1 MSEVNW
7 LQIED
12 IFSKALERPKSQR
25 EVYVKAHCGENS
37 LLCNEVL
44 AMLKADDESI
54 DLIEESIVAPDS
66 LASFFADKGLVE
78 PMSLALSGETFG
90 DYKILEKIGGGGM
103 GAVYLGENK
112 RGDKVAVKFI
122 KRGMDNNFNLR
133 RFRYEQKILAAFDHP
148 NITRFY
154 DVGLTESGLPFLVME
169 YVEGLP
175 IFDYCRRKNLNVREK
190 LELFRVVFGAVEY
203 AHYHKVI
210 HRDLKPSNILVT
222 NDGTV
227 KLLDFGIAKILDPEL
242 IHESINPTATLF
254 RPLTP
259 DYASPEQVRGETM
272 TTTSDVY
279 SLGIVLYE
287 LLTGEKPYKINQN
300 SPYEIVRAV
309 CEQTPRQPSEILK
322 RNKTNFWNAQNL
334 YPNDLEF
341 YAEID
346 KVLLKALQKKVKNRY
361 ESVIDFDLDI
371 EKILEGK
378 PVTAEGKWQ
387 TGDKNPPSAFSLSS
401 INSLAILPFE
411 IITTDNQSPS
421 NSDSEFLGIGL
432 ADILTTRLSNLQQLA
447 VRPTSSVLRLA
458 SKGLE
463 VEQLGHEL
471 KVDYLLEGH
480 ILRIENTYRVN
491 VKLLDITD
499 HRVLWADK
507 FDETE
512 SNLFRLQ
519 DLIAE
524 KVVASLLPQITGDE
538 QQFLN
543 NQEAVGDAAFEAYL
557 RGRFYWHTY
566 TYEGILKSES
576 YFKQAIALDSEFS
589 LAYSGLADC
598 YNWLGVSEISKPEEN
613 FRLAKKNALR
623 ALRLNRNSPEAY
635 ASLAFAIWA
644 YDWDTEEA
652 ENLYRRALELNAN
665 YPRAHEWYAY
675 LLSSENRHEEA
686 VQAMERAE
694 KLDPNS
700 PSLTAMYGFLLY
712 NARRYEGAYEKTKR
726 SLELQPDY
734 YLALQGLGWVCPPL
748 EKYDEAIKGARKAV
762 EISNLL
768 AMNEWSLG
776 MALAEAGEIKEARKI
791 AQNIEKRMFAEHIP
805 PYYPAVLYS
814 VLGEIGTAFK
824 WLEKAV
830 EERGYWTRWILVEP
844 RLDILRGDERYK
856 KLAERICP
864 QSTNSTDESFTADT
878 KIFESKTE
886 DTATI
891 PTKKSFAKWL
901 IPTFAVVLAVLVVSL
916 YFAIGNKSQPETV
929 TTQNVNTATAK
940 SGNTLVILPFT
951 NETGGE
957 NILGIGLTDELR
969 SNLGRFKKLSILA
982 VNTPQN
988 QQTKDVQTLG
998 RETNADFVLRG
1009 NLQDFGNKILL
1020 SAELLNTKNGET
1032 MWREKFAA
1040 SKSEFSLLRGQ
1051 ISERVLNVLAIEL
1064 SSSEREYIA
1073 KPYTTDN
1080 EAFQLYLAGRYQLTS
1095 RKRESFE
1102 QAMKNFARAVGRDP
1116 NFALAYAGLADS
1128 YILINAYSEKPSP
1141 ELLKKAEQY
1150 ASKALALDEN
1160 LAEAHTSLAQVK
1172 SLIADPSG
1180 YGSSPESESHFI
1192 RAIELNPSYSTAR
1205 HWYGNYLFYL
1215 KRFPESLVQME
1226 EAARLEPRSALMLTS
1241 LGTTYGM
1248 LNQYE
1253 KALESFNKAIE
1264 ADKTHINAY
1273 AMKSMCQQ
1281 VGGDYRGAL
1290 QTFTNARIYEDT
1302 PQNQLIEKIL
1312 SAQALAFEEK
1322 PEETYKELNAIFKDE
1337 ELKKN
1342 PNIQS
1347 IEIALIY
1354 DLLNDRE
1361 QTIKWLEKIKEPFF
1375 IDILPADARFKN
1387 IRSDE
1392 RFIRLIE
1399 NKRTKAQFLQ
1409 KSSENKVMFI

>member
-25 EVYVKAHCGENS
+25 EAYVKANCGENYP
-37 LLCNEVL
+37 LCEEVL
-44 AMLKADDESI
+44 AMLRADDESI

-112 RGDKVAVKFI
+112 RGKKVAVKFI

-175 IFDYCRRKNLNVREK
+175 IFDYCRRKNLSVREK

-259 DYASPEQVRGETM
+259 DYASPEQVRGEAM

-287 LLTGEKPYKINQN
+287 LLTGEKPYKINQS

-309 CEQTPRQPSEILK
+309 CEQIPRQPSEILK
-322 RNKTNFWNAQNL
+322 RNKTTFWNAQNL

-387 TGDKNPPSAFSLSS
+387 TGDKNQPSAFSLSS

-411 IITTDNQSPS
+411 IITTDSQPPS
-421 NSDSEFLGIGL
+421 NSDSGFLGIGL

-480 ILRIENTYRVN
+480 ILRIDNTYRVN

-519 DLIAE
+519 DSIAE

-566 TYEGILKSES
+566 TYEGILKSEA

-598 YNWLGVSEISKPEEN
+598 YNWLGVSEIKKPEES
-613 FRLAKKNALR
+613 FLPAKKNALR

-644 YDWDTEEA
+644 YDWDTKEA

-712 NARRYEGAYEKTKR
+712 NARRHDEAYAKTKR

-748 EKYDEAIKGARKAV
+748 EKYDEAIGGARKAV

-776 MALAEAGEIKEARKI
+776 MALAEAGDIKEAKKI
-791 AQNIEKRMFAEHIP
+791 AQNIEKRMLGEHIP

-830 EERGYWTRWILVEP
+830 EERGYWTRWMLVEP

-856 KLAERICP
+856 KLAEKIYP
-864 QSTNSTDESFTADT
+864 QSTNSTDENFTTET
-878 KIFESKTE
+878 KIFESKTK

-891 PTKKSFAKWL
+891 PRKNNFVKWL
-901 IPTFAVVLAVLVVSL
+901 IPTFAAILAVLVVSL
-916 YFAIGNKSQPETV
+916 YFAIGNKSEPETLTV
-929 TTQNVNTATAK
+929 QTANTAAAK

-951 NETGGE
+951 NENGGE

-982 VNTPQN
+982 VNTSQN

-1009 NLQDFGNKILL
+1009 NLQDFGNKIIL

-1040 SKSEFSLLRGQ
+1040 SKAEFSLLRGQ
-1051 ISERVLNVLAIEL
+1051 ISERVLNVLSIEL

-1095 RKRESFE
+1095 RKREGFE
-1102 QAMKNFARAVGRDP
+1102 QAIKNFARAVGRDP

-1128 YILINAYSEKPSP
+1128 YMLVNQYSEQQPP

-1150 ASKALALDEN
+1150 ALKALALDEN
-1160 LAEAHTSLAQVK
+1160 LAEAHTSLAQIK
-1172 SLIADPSG
+1172 ALSIRPYSKERSDEA
-1180 YGSSPESESHFI
+1180 ESHFT
-1192 RAIELNPSYSTAR
+1192 RAIELNPSYATAH
-1205 HWYGNYLFYL
+1205 HWYGNYLFYRQ
-1215 KRFPESLVQME
+1215 RFGDALVQMQ
-1226 EAARLEPRSALMLTS
+1226 EATRLEPRSAMMTTS
-1241 LGTTYGM
+1241 LATTYSK
-1248 LNQYE
+1248 LKQ
-1253 KALESFNKAIE
+1253 FDKAIE
-1264 ADKTHINAY
+1264 YYDKAIELDKTHITAY
-1273 AMKSMCQQ
+1273 SMKSLYQQ
-1281 VGGDYRGAL
+1281 MGGDYRGAL
-1290 QTFTNARIYEDT
+1290 QTFINARIYEDSAE
-1302 PQNQLIEKIL
+1302 NQLTEQIMTVQL
-1312 SAQALAFEEK
+1312 AAFEGKREEAEK
-1322 PEETYKELNAIFKDE
+1322 GLSKLFQNKYFQKSAI
-1337 ELKKN
+1337 LRAT
-1342 PNIQS
+1342 
-1347 IEIALIY
+1347 EIAVIY
-1354 DLLNDRE
+1354 DLLGDSE
-1361 QTIKWLEKIKEPFF
+1361 QAMNWLDKVKNPSIKVQIPDDLR
-1375 IDILPADARFKN
+1375 LKN
-1387 IRSDE
+1387 IRNNA
-1392 RFIRLIE
+1392 RFAKLTE
-1399 NKRTKAQFLQ
+1399 NVDFKA
-1409 KSSENKVMFI
+1409 

>member
-12 IFSKALERPKSQR
+12 MFSKALERPQSQR
-25 EVYVKAHCGENS
+25 EAYVKANCGGNAS
-37 LLCNEVL
+37 LCDEVL
-44 AMLKADDESI
+44 AMLRADAESI
-54 DLIEESIVAPDS
+54 NLLEESIVAPDS

-78 PMSLALSGETFG
+78 PLSLAHSGETFG
-90 DYKILEKIGGGGM
+90 DYKVVKKIGGGM
-103 GAVYLGENK
+103 GAVYLGENAS
-112 RGDKVAVKFI
+112 GEKVAVKFI
-122 KRGMDNNFNLR
+122 RRGMDNNFNLR

-154 DVGLTESGLPFLVME
+154 DVGLTASGLPFLVME

-175 IFDYCRRKNLNVREK
+175 IFDYCRRKNLSIREK
-190 LELFRVVFGAVEY
+190 LELFRIVFGAVEY

-222 NDGTV
+222 DDGTV

-242 IHESINPTATLF
+242 IQETINPTATLF

-259 DYASPEQVRGETM
+259 EYASPEQVRGEAM
-272 TTTSDVY
+272 TTTSDIY

-287 LLTGEKPYKINQN
+287 LLTGEKPYKINQS

-309 CEQTPRQPSEILK
+309 CEQSPRPPSELLK
-322 RNKTNFWNAQNL
+322 NKTTFGETQNL
-334 YPNDLEF
+334 YPHDWEF
-341 YAEID
+341 FAEID

-361 ESVIDFDLDI
+361 ESVIEFDADI

-378 PVTAEGKWQ
+378 SVTAESARQ
-387 TGDKNPPSAFSLSS
+387 TGGRNQPSGFSLSS

-411 IITTDNQSPS
+411 IITTDNQPQST
-421 NSDSEFLGIGL
+421 SDSSFLGIGL
-432 ADILTTRLSNLQQLA
+432 ADILTTRLSNLRQLA

-480 ILRIENTYRVN
+480 ILRIKNTYRVN
-491 VKLLDITD
+491 VKLLDIID

-524 KVVASLLPQITGDE
+524 KVIASLLPQITGDE
-538 QQFLN
+538 QPIF
-543 NQEAVGDAAFEAYL
+543 NQPEAVNDAAFEAYL
-557 RGRFYWHTY
+557 RGRFYWHSY
-566 TYEGILKSES
+566 TYEGILRSEA

-598 YNWLGVSEISKPEEN
+598 YNWLGVSEIALPEES
-613 FRLAKKNALR
+613 FSAAKKNALR

-635 ASLAFAIWA
+635 ASLAFAVWA

-686 VQAMERAE
+686 VQSMERAE

-700 PSLTAMYGFLLY
+700 PSLNTMYGFLLY
-712 NARRYEGAYEKTKR
+712 NARRYEGAYAKTRR
-726 SLELQPDY
+726 SIELQPDY

-748 EKYDEAIKGARKAV
+748 EKYDEAIEGARKAV
-762 EISNLL
+762 ERSNLL

-776 MALAEAGEIKEARKI
+776 MALAEAGEIKEAKKI
-791 AQNIEKRMFAEHIP
+791 AQNIEKRMLTEHIP
-805 PYYPAVLYS
+805 PYYPAVLYT

-830 EERGYWTRWILVEP
+830 EERGYWTRWMLVEP
-844 RLDILRGDERYK
+844 RLDVLRGDERYK
-856 KLAERICP
+856 RLAERVRP
-864 QSTNSTDESFTADT
+864 EPTNLTDESFAPNTRLL
-878 KIFESKTE
+878 ESKTQE
-886 DTATI
+886 TA
-891 PTKKSFAKWL
+891 PVPAKKSIAKWL
-901 IPTFAVVLAVLVVSL
+901 IPSLAAVLAVLAVSL
-916 YFAIGNKSQPETV
+916 YLTIGNKSLPETAV
-929 TTQNVNTATAK
+929 TNLTNAAGK
-940 SGNTLVILPFT
+940 SGNTLAILPFT
-951 NETGGE
+951 NETGGD
-957 NILGIGLTDELR
+957 NVLGSGLTDELR
-969 SNLGRFKKLSILA
+969 SNLGRFRKLSVLA
-982 VNTPQN
+982 VNTSQSS
-988 QQTKDVQTLG
+988 QTKDVQTLG

-1009 NLQDFGNKILL
+1009 NLQDFGNKVLL

-1040 SKSEFSLLRGQ
+1040 SKTEFSMLRGQ

-1080 EAFQLYLAGRYQLTS
+1080 EAFQLYLAGRYQLVS
-1095 RKRESFE
+1095 RKREGFE
-1102 QAMKNFARAVGRDP
+1102 QAMKNFARAVERDP
-1116 NFALAYAGLADS
+1116 NFALAYGGLADS
-1128 YILINAYSEKPSP
+1128 YILIDAYSEKPSSD
-1141 ELLKKAEQY
+1141 LLKKAEQY
-1150 ASKALALDEN
+1150 ALKALSLEPN

-1172 SLIADPSG
+1172 SLAIKPFLNERSDEA
-1180 YGSSPESESHFI
+1180 EQHFT
-1192 RAIELNPSYSTAR
+1192 RAIELNPSYATAR
-1205 HWYGNYLFYL
+1205 HWYGNYLFYQ
-1215 KRFPESLVQME
+1215 KRFAEALVQME
-1226 EAARLEPRSALMLTS
+1226 EATRLEPRSAMMMTS
-1241 LGTTYGM
+1241 LATTYGN
-1248 LNQYE
+1248 LGQ
-1253 KALESFNKAIE
+1253 LDKAIE
-1264 ADKTHINAY
+1264 HYDKAIELDKTHTAAY
-1273 AMKSMCQQ
+1273 LMKSLCQQ
-1281 VGGDYRGAL
+1281 IGGDYRGAL
-1290 QTFTNARIYEDT
+1290 QTFTGARIYEDT
-1302 PQNQLIEKIL
+1302 AENQLTEQIMTVQL
-1312 SAQALAFEEK
+1312 AAFEGKREEAEK
-1322 PEETYKELNAIFKDE
+1322 NLHKIFENREFQKSVTTRA
-1337 ELKKN
+1337 
-1342 PNIQS
+1342 P
-1347 IEIALIY
+1347 EIALIY
-1354 DLLNDRE
+1354 DLLNDND
-1361 QTIKWLEKIKEPFF
+1361 QTIKWLEKVKDPFTRAQ
-1375 IDILPADARFKN
+1375 IPADLRLKNVRNDARFAR
-1387 IRSDE
+1387 IT
-1392 RFIRLIE
+1392 E
-1399 NKRTKAQFLQ
+1399 NAD
-1409 KSSENKVMFI
+1409 SKV